1 MSNQDKF
8 DEIIQEHSNIQAFVI
23 NPDDLPLIQ
32 QFNGFSKT
40 KKGVYNEFVDGYY
53 KDIAIVATANLE
65 RGTVYALY
73 KGINLLEDTHL
84 SYVPDFKINN
94 KDN

>member
-8 DEIIQEHSNIQAFVI
+8 DEIIQKHSNIQAFVI
-23 NPDDLPLIQ
+23 NPEDLPIFQ
-32 QFNGFSKT
+32 QLNGFSKT
-40 KKGVYNEFVDGYY
+40 KEGVYNEFVDGYY
-53 KDIAIVATANLE
+53 KDIAIVATVNLE

-73 KGINLLEDTHL
+73 KGINLLDDPHIL
-84 SYVPDFKINN
+84 HVPVKC

>member
-8 DEIIQEHSNIQAFVI
+8 DQIIQEHSNIQAFVI
-23 NPDDLPLIQ
+23 NPDDLPLIKQ
-32 QFNGFSKT
+32 LNGFSKT
-40 KKGVYNEFVDGYY
+40 REGVYNEFVDGYY

-65 RGTVYALY
+65 KGTVYALY
-73 KGINLLEDTHL
+73 KGINILEDTHL

>member
-1 MSNQDKF
+1 MSNQDKI
-8 DEIIQEHSNIQAFVI
+8 DQIIQEHSNIQAFVI
-23 NPDDLPLIQ
+23 NPEDLPILER
-32 QFNGFSKT
+32 FNGFSRT
-40 KKGVYNEFVDGYY
+40 KEGVYNEFVDGYY

-73 KGINLLEDTHL
+73 KGINLLDDPHIL
-84 SYVPDFKINN
+84 HVPVKC

>member
-8 DEIIQEHSNIQAFVI
+8 DEIIQEHSNIQAFVV
-23 NPDDLPLIQ
+23 NPDDLPILER
-32 QFNGFSKT
+32 FNGFSRT
-40 KKGVYNEFVDGYY
+40 KEGVYNEFVDGYY
-53 KDIAIVATANLE
+53 KDIAIVSTANLE

-73 KGINLLEDTHL
+73 KGINLLDDPCIL
-84 SYVPDFKINN
+84 CVPC